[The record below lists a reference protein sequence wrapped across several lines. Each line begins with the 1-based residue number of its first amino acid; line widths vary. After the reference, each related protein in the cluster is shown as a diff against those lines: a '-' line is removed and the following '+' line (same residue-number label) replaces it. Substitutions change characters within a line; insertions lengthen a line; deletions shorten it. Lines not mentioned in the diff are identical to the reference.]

1 MKNAIQWAIRNIS
14 GVNVLVAIILVAG
27 LASFFSMR
35 RETFPEFQLEVILVS
50 VPYPGATPDEVESGI
65 CQKIEEAIQPL
76 TGIKKLTS
84 ICREGSGFTLAQL
97 ESNVKDPQKI
107 LSEIRSAVDRI
118 SVFFPERSEKS
129 TVEQITFRTPAIRVA
144 IIGPDD
150 RTSTSERKLRDYAE
164 TIRDRLLELP
174 SVSQANIQ
182 NAKPFQID
190 VEVDEDTLRKYGL
203 SLSEIANILRKEN
216 VELPSGQLKSDGQ
229 EILLRGK
236 NKRDVGEDI
245 ATLPLITQPNG
256 VVLTVGDIGKVRDE
270 FDDVTAI
277 SEINGRPAIVIE
289 ISRTSNEDL
298 LNISDEVKKF
308 AAEVETPDGYSVR
321 AWGDESVDVRD
332 RIRMLRENGLQ
343 GGIIVFLLLAIFLDL
358 RLAFWVAMGI
368 PISLAGAGIILY
380 STGGTLNMLSM
391 FAFLMAVGIVVDDG
405 IVIGEN
411 IYSHRAMGK
420 SNLRASMDGAL
431 EVLPSVFSSV
441 ATTIIAFMPLFYVSG
456 VMGKFIAVMPVAIIA
471 MLLVSLT
478 EATFALPG
486 HLSHDDKPPK
496 TMMQKFFYGIGQSID
511 QLEKMFHW
519 IGRPANRALDWF
531 GEKVYGPL
539 LSVSLRYP
547 TLPISAAILAIA
559 IAAGMVRSGVV
570 AFEFFP
576 ALDGKTIIGQ
586 VVYPDGTPVAVTSES
601 ARRMES
607 AIRQLSNDIAEKE
620 DAKKINKTPEPTE
633 PNAPR
638 GPVKLAYLQVGS
650 AMTGDPGAGD
660 RISGSHVA
668 QVFVEIHDA
677 TVRNITSDEILN
689 KWREAAGNFPGA
701 ERVTFQAANIGP
713 GGRPLEFKI
722 LAPSRD
728 IAALEAAVETAKETL
743 RTYAGVY
750 DIRDDS
756 SPGKVEFQFAI
767 KERAK
772 SLGITVSDLAETV
785 RNAYYGAEVQRL
797 QRDRHEVKLMVRYP
811 MNERRSL
818 ADLQEIRIRGKDNIE
833 RPIMEIADITIT
845 RGYSEINRL
854 DQLRAITVSA
864 ELDTAVANA
873 TLVATSL
880 KADLVP
886 KLLEKYPS
894 LRFRWEGQQ
903 QETAES
909 FGSLVIG
916 FAVAMA
922 SMFLLLVFEFN
933 SYLQPLIILAIVPFG
948 FVGAIYG
955 HALMGL
961 PLTLFSMF
969 GMVTL
974 AGVVVNDS
982 IVLVDFI
989 NQCNKGGMPVHDALM
1004 EAGSRRLRAVFLTS
1018 VTTIAGLAPM
1028 LLEKSFQ
1035 AQVLIPMATS
1045 LAFGLL
1051 ASTMLVLLMVPFL
1064 YKVYATV
1071 ALTEEQKAGRWEP
1084 APSYE
1089 TVPDGSKETER
1100 NVDSLEKPSS
1110 REQDVVLG
1118 T

>member
-150 RTSTSERKLRDYAE
+150 RTSASERKLRDYAE

-486 HLSHDDKPPK
+486 HLSHDDKTPK
-496 TMMQKFFYGIGQSID
+496 TMMQK
-511 QLEKMFHW
+511 
-519 IGRPANRALDWF
+519 
-531 GEKVYGPL
+531 
-539 LSVSLRYP
+539 
-547 TLPISAAILAIA
+547 
-559 IAAGMVRSGVV
+559 
-570 AFEFFP
+570 
-576 ALDGKTIIGQ
+576 
-586 VVYPDGTPVAVTSES
+586 
-601 ARRMES
+601 
-607 AIRQLSNDIAEKE
+607 
-620 DAKKINKTPEPTE
+620 
-633 PNAPR
+633 
-638 GPVKLAYLQVGS
+638 
-650 AMTGDPGAGD
+650 
-660 RISGSHVA
+660 
-668 QVFVEIHDA
+668 VF
-677 TVRNITSDEILN
+677 
-689 KWREAAGNFPGA
+689 
-701 ERVTFQAANIGP
+701 
-713 GGRPLEFKI
+713 
-722 LAPSRD
+722 
-728 IAALEAAVETAKETL
+728 
-743 RTYAGVY
+743 
-750 DIRDDS
+750 
-756 SPGKVEFQFAI
+756 
-767 KERAK
+767 
-772 SLGITVSDLAETV
+772 
-785 RNAYYGAEVQRL
+785 
-797 QRDRHEVKLMVRYP
+797 
-811 MNERRSL
+811 
-818 ADLQEIRIRGKDNIE
+818 
-833 RPIMEIADITIT
+833 
-845 RGYSEINRL
+845 
-854 DQLRAITVSA
+854 
-864 ELDTAVANA
+864 
-873 TLVATSL
+873 
-880 KADLVP
+880 
-886 KLLEKYPS
+886 
-894 LRFRWEGQQ
+894 
-903 QETAES
+903 
-909 FGSLVIG
+909 
-916 FAVAMA
+916 
-922 SMFLLLVFEFN
+922 
-933 SYLQPLIILAIVPFG
+933 
-948 FVGAIYG
+948 
-955 HALMGL
+955 
-961 PLTLFSMF
+961 
-969 GMVTL
+969 
-974 AGVVVNDS
+974 
-982 IVLVDFI
+982 
-989 NQCNKGGMPVHDALM
+989 
-1004 EAGSRRLRAVFLTS
+1004 
-1018 VTTIAGLAPM
+1018 
-1028 LLEKSFQ
+1028 
-1035 AQVLIPMATS
+1035 
-1045 LAFGLL
+1045 
-1051 ASTMLVLLMVPFL
+1051 
-1064 YKVYATV
+1064 
-1071 ALTEEQKAGRWEP
+1071 
-1084 APSYE
+1084 
-1089 TVPDGSKETER
+1089 
-1100 NVDSLEKPSS
+1100 
-1110 REQDVVLG
+1110 
-1118 T
+1118 